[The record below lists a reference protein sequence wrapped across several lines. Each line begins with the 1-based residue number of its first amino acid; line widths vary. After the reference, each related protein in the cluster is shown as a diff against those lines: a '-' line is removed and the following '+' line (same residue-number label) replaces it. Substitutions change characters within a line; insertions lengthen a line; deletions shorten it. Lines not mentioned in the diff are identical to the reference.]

1 MTRSR
6 TILRTLVAPA
16 LVACLGGLSLGGC
29 ATTGSTNAANNADEA
44 QSPDAYAQDRVDRLR
59 RAHALAI
66 RAEGE
71 KDPAQ
76 AAELLRQAV
85 LIFPDNSAYWTNLG
99 TALVR
104 TGVGTDRL
112 AAMEAF
118 LEGANRDVTDPRPY
132 YNLGLL
138 YLNQGWSKKAIE
150 YFDLALDRDEYYIQ
164 ALRGSIRTRM
174 YERYFTTQTLERLN
188 RAVLIE
194 DDEEWAFYFQA
205 QRIRLRAMLE
215 EEGND
220 DDLVPYPR

>member
-1 MTRSR
+1 MTRPR
-6 TILRTLVAPA
+6 TPLRFLVAPA
-16 LVACLGGLSLGGC
+16 IVACLVALPAGGC
-29 ATTGSTNAANNADEA
+29 ASSPNGQQPGSSDGAPSAEA
-44 QSPDAYAQDRVDRLR
+44 DAYARDRVERLK

-66 RAEGE
+66 RAESE
-71 KDPAQ
+71 SDPAQ

-85 LIFPDNSAYWTNLG
+85 LIFPDTSAYWTNLG

-104 TGVGTDRL
+104 TGIATDRL

-118 LEGANRDVTDPRPY
+118 LEGANRDLTDPRPY

-138 YLNQGWSKKAIE
+138 YLNQGWSKQAIE
-150 YFDLALDRDEYYIQ
+150 NFDLALARDEYYIR

-174 YERYFTTQTLERLN
+174 RERIYDTETLEKLN
-188 RAVLIE
+188 RAVLVE

-215 EEGND
+215 DEGID
-220 DDLVPYPR
+220 VDQVP